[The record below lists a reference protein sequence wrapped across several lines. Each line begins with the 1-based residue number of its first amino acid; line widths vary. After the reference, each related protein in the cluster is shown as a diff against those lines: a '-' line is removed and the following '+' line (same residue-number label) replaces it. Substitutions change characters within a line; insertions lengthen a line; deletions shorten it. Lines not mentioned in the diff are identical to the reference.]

1 MKTIILLFLSLPFW
15 LSAQDKIPTISSE
28 LSRLIIEYEQ
38 ECYADSSFEHTYL
51 TTWLYCYKQV
61 GNMEAGYGYTL
72 DCDKEEHFSYTH
84 KDPDWLGF
92 REFIKRREK

>member
-38 ECYADSSFEHTYL
+38 ECYADSTKHEEL
-51 TTWLYCYKQV
+51 KPCYSLV
-61 GNMEAGYGYTL
+61 YPPCPG
-72 DCDKEEHFSYTH
+72 HSYDPPVYYWIH